1 MQIRPRL
8 EAVIEDM
15 LDGRILLD
23 EALEEFEKLYIQK
36 AFARNK
42 KRISNTAEAL
52 GIHRNTISKRV
63 NSYRAAERKHQLVY
77 TNGKKRSKIHE
88 PWPSGSELKPHFF
101 ALPRLTTGVAIL
113 ILLFSTHLSGLP
125 ISQIKT

>member
-15 LDGRILLD
+15 LDGHIMLD

-36 AFARNK
+36 AYTRNK
-42 KRISNTAEAL
+42 KRISHTAAAL

-63 NSYRAAERKHQLVY
+63 HSYRAEERKHH
-77 TNGKKRSKIHE
+77 TNGTKRRTNRKAH
-88 PWPSGSELKPHFF
+88 
-101 ALPRLTTGVAIL
+101 
-113 ILLFSTHLSGLP
+113 
-125 ISQIKT
+125 

>member
-8 EAVIEDM
+8 EALIEDM
-15 LDGRILLD
+15 LDGHILLD
-23 EALEEFEKLYIQK
+23 EALDEFEKLYIQK

-63 NSYRAAERKHQLVY
+63 NSYRAAERKHHLTY
-77 TNGKKRSKIHE
+77 SHGRKRGNQH
-88 PWPSGSELKPHFF
+88 
-101 ALPRLTTGVAIL
+101 
-113 ILLFSTHLSGLP
+113 
-125 ISQIKT
+125 

>member
-15 LDGRILLD
+15 LDGHIMLD

-36 AFARNK
+36 AFGRNK
-42 KRISNTAEAL
+42 KRISHTAAAL

-63 NSYRAAERKHQLVY
+63 HSYRTEEGARHSHANGTKRRK
-77 TNGKKRSKIHE
+77 
-88 PWPSGSELKPHFF
+88 
-101 ALPRLTTGVAIL
+101 
-113 ILLFSTHLSGLP
+113 TH
-125 ISQIKT
+125 

>member
-15 LDGRILLD
+15 LDGHIMLD

-36 AFARNK
+36 AYNRNK
-42 KRISNTAEAL
+42 KRISHTAEAL

-63 NSYRAAERKHQLVY
+63 NSCRAQEVTRHTHENGNKRRK
-77 TNGKKRSKIHE
+77 
-88 PWPSGSELKPHFF
+88 
-101 ALPRLTTGVAIL
+101 
-113 ILLFSTHLSGLP
+113 TH
-125 ISQIKT
+125 

>member
-8 EAVIEDM
+8 EAVIDDM

-63 NSYRAAERKHQLVY
+63 NSYKAAERKHHLTF
-77 TNGKKRSKIHE
+77 TNGKRRAKH
-88 PWPSGSELKPHFF
+88 
-101 ALPRLTTGVAIL
+101 LTASA
-113 ILLFSTHLSGLP
+113 STSR
-125 ISQIKT
+125 